1 MNIVETLLN
10 VALLGSAWV
19 LYLLLFLS
27 VASLTVVAERMLYFR
42 RNRRGGGDA
51 LRSDLL
57 RALKADDLS
66 KAEQLLRAGGS
77 LEGRTVANAL
87 AFAEGG
93 SRAFTEALESELAR
107 ARRELERGSNFLG
120 TIGNNS
126 PFIGLFGTVIGVII
140 AFQQLGSA
148 TARAGSMDSVMT
160 GIAEALVA
168 TGVGLFVAIPA
179 VIFYNIIQKQISDVE
194 QNVWVVG
201 RLISASLETRERGG
215 RVHSARPVLFSTP
228 GKD

>member
-1 MNIVETLLN
+1 
-10 VALLGSAWV
+10 VA
-19 LYLLLFLS
+19 
-27 VASLTVVAERMLYFR
+27 
-42 RNRRGGGDA
+42 
-51 LRSDLL
+51 
-57 RALKADDLS
+57 
-66 KAEQLLRAGGS
+66 
-77 LEGRTVANAL
+77 
-87 AFAEGG
+87 
-93 SRAFTEALESELAR
+93 RAFTEALESELAR

-120 TIGNNS
+120 TIGNNA

-148 TARAGSMDSVMT
+148 AARAGSMDSVMT

-179 VIFYNIIQKQISDVE
+179 VVAYNIIQKQISDVE
-194 QNVWVVG
+194 QNVWVLG

-215 RVHSARPVLFSTP
+215 RVHSARPVLISTP